1 MWQISRVIG
10 LAFMTGFSVEDLRFR
25 TVSRDLLS
33 IMAILGIGYQ
43 LWTRETSWKQ
53 IMGGVV
59 IGMFFI
65 FISFITKEALGY
77 GDSILISIL
86 GIFVGMTELIEIL
99 ILSWC
104 VVVIVSMILMAK
116 RRFSRK
122 TALPFVPFLLIGYSI
137 VSICTYYTG
146 QSGGV

>member
-86 GIFVGMTELIEIL
+86 GIVLTRECSSESASEIKNVIPNIEKN
-99 ILSWC
+99 
-104 VVVIVSMILMAK
+104 VIDTTTKINEVTQACDSTSK
-116 RRFSRK
+116 K
-122 TALPFVPFLLIGYSI
+122 DSI
-137 VSICTYYTG
+137 KNK
-146 QSGGV
+146 